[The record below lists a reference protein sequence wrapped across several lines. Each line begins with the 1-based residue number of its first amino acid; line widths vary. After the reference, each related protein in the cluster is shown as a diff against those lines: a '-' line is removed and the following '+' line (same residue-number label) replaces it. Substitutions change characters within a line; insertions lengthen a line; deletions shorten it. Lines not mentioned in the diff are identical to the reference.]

1 MPVLIS
7 KLLEGRVRGNND
19 WIPNASWKESFRIEK
34 ALMNPSQCVYECTN
48 TKVVSS
54 WLPMVYLLLFGLV
67 WYRHHPIMCCWS
79 TEKCGRYHQIP
90 KMPLSW
96 KGNFTLLYNHST
108 VKSGNG
114 PFSHTQRVMWS
125 LSHWPHLLS
134 IFFVSSLS
142 LVGALGPGQFLVS
155 ALMGYKCMA
164 SGLADKHN
172 SIVVSDKMG
181 VCQCFKLEVKMMWSL
196 SHWIVTSPSSLSS

>member
-96 KGNFTLLYNHST
+96 KGNFTLQSLHCKVRQWTLFTHSAGDVVT
-108 VKSGNG
+108 ITLTT
-114 PFSHTQRVMWS
+114 FTFH
-125 LSHWPHLLS
+125 
-134 IFFVSSLS
+134 
-142 LVGALGPGQFLVS
+142 FL
-155 ALMGYKCMA
+155 C
-164 SGLADKHN
+164 
-172 SIVVSDKMG
+172 I
-181 VCQCFKLEVKMMWSL
+181 QFKLGWSSGPRSVFSISL
-196 SHWIVTSPSSLSS
+196 DGIQMHGIWIGRQAPLHCGQW